1 MEVEPTINEGGNESL
16 LTEKVGDES
25 HNSKVGTGEDATIGT
40 AEENLDV
47 IPVAAS
53 KEIDQFVVQQ
63 LKSLEN
69 KSGGNLF
76 QNDLQVKPGSMAPL
90 PNNKTFSV
98 VQSPTQSAVLELT
111 LNAASVQ
118 VVNQLINW
126 SATNANEV
134 STQDSAE
141 EAKEGEVNEQ
151 GLHENQRSMGVAG
164 NVKSRSESSKSV
176 KMKILITYGTVQ
188 AEPTVAKGY

>member
-1 MEVEPTINEGGNESL
+1 MS
-16 LTEKVGDES
+16 
-25 HNSKVGTGEDATIGT
+25 
-40 AEENLDV
+40 
-47 IPVAAS
+47 
-53 KEIDQFVVQQ
+53 
-63 LKSLEN
+63 
-69 KSGGNLF
+69 
-76 QNDLQVKPGSMAPL
+76 
-90 PNNKTFSV
+90 
-98 VQSPTQSAVLELT
+98 ELT

-164 NVKSRSESSKSV
+164 NVKSRSENSKSV
-176 KMKILITYGTVQ
+176 KMKILITYGYGSGRADCRKRLLVWL
-188 AEPTVAKGY
+188 